1 MNHRVLEPMH
11 MKKRPFPVLV
21 WLVFGLAALAVALN
35 SFGIAI
41 GQEVPAV
48 PAADAAEVAEPS
60 SDEWAALIMALGGA
74 QGMGTLGLVGLGVQG
89 LLLAF
94 RSRFVNLTG
103 PMKFLVVSGL
113 TMVAGPVALVAGGM
127 ALPAALLHSGTLTAI
142 QVFADQ
148 AKKQLIDKKKK

>member
-1 MNHRVLEPMH
+1 MNRVLEPMH
-11 MKKRPFPVLV
+11 MRKSRPFPILV
-21 WLVFGLAALAVALN
+21 WLLFGLAIVAVLLN

-41 GQEVPAV
+41 GQEAV
-48 PAADAAEVAEPS
+48 EAVAEPTA
-60 SDEWAALIMALGGA
+60 DEWASLITALGGA

-127 ALPAALLHSGTLTAI
+127 ALPAALLHSGTLTAV

-148 AKKQLIDKKKK
+148 AKKQLIDKKKT